1 MNYRKMAL
9 TAAAGFW
16 LCAPLRAQ
24 GTAGLGAQSDPGY
37 AAYIAARKARLEQNL
52 HQHVAVINQRFDE
65 EMAFRRKLKDERI
78 AFEKK
83 LEKQESD
90 FLDSLKNK
98 DPQARLTAWS
108 GYYEKTGQEREQFY
122 ASLRQES
129 REFWEARLGAGF
141 AAPSAAG
148 ASTAA
153 K

>member
-1 MNYRKMAL
+1 MAL
-9 TAAAGFW
+9 AAAAGFW

-24 GTAGLGAQSDPGY
+24 STASLGAESDPGY

-52 HQHVAVINQRFDE
+52 HQHVAVINHRFDE

-78 AFEKK
+78 SFEKK

-108 GYYEKTGQEREQFY
+108 GYYAKTGQEREEFY

-129 REFWEARLGAGF
+129 REFWEARLGAGLPP
-141 AAPSAAG
+141 PSGSG

>member
-1 MNYRKMAL
+1 MAL
-9 TAAAGFW
+9 AAAAGFW
-16 LCAPLRAQ
+16 FCAPLRAEAT
-24 GTAGLGAQSDPGY
+24 GKAGLGADNDPGY

-78 AFEKK
+78 SFEKK

-108 GYYEKTGQEREQFY
+108 GYYAKTGQEREEFY

-129 REFWEARLGAGF
+129 REFWEARLGAGLPP
-141 AAPSAAG
+141 PSGSG